1 MGPNSSKFDTLH
13 CSSGGI
19 FEAPSHHSVTHS
31 RPPPPRIHARKL
43 TPSLEKGTVDCTSED
58 ALIHLKSYKYSSVDK
73 SPISK
78 YVLGPWV
85 RLTWIRSPYSAHRQT
100 PADMDN
106 YSGMRSSTSCHYGL
120 PRIW

>member
-1 MGPNSSKFDTLH
+1 MGPNSSKFDAH
-13 CSSGGI
+13 YCSGGI
-19 FEAPSHHSVTHS
+19 FEPPSHLPVTHNL
-31 RPPPPRIHARKL
+31 PPPPSLRARKL
-43 TPSLEKGTVDCTSED
+43 TPGLEKGTVDCTSED

-85 RLTWIRSPYSAHRQT
+85 GFTLLCSTYVAHRQA

-106 YSGMRSSTSCHYGL
+106 YSGMRSSTSCHYG
-120 PRIW
+120 